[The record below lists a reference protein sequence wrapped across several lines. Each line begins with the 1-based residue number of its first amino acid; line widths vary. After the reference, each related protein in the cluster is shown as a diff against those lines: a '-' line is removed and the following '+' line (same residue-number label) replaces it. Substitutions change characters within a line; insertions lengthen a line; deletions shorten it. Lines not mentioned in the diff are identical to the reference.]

1 MASKA
6 LMANIKE
13 SNESFLSRAR
23 LEMHDFQFDHDA
35 DILYVA
41 IGESTEAFSVPL
53 ESMGEQVYL
62 RVEVGT
68 FKIVGLDIMRFKQAF
83 LANDPHAKKVFDP
96 IFGFFGDSDWR
107 FQAEPRTGQVS
118 VFVPPAHEPA
128 QYLDAYIPRVAPDLV
143 PA

>member
-68 FKIVGLDIMRFKQAF
+68 FKIVGLDIMRQGRRE
-83 LANDPHAKKVFDP
+83 N
-96 IFGFFGDSDWR
+96 
-107 FQAEPRTGQVS
+107 
-118 VFVPPAHEPA
+118 
-128 QYLDAYIPRVAPDLV
+128 V
-143 PA
+143 PAGRSKTVPLNATL